1 MLVLRRGAVLLL
13 SSGGAAG
20 ELARRLRE
28 LGAEAALAREK
39 LLCG

>member
-13 SSGGAAG
+13 SSGGAAE

-28 LGAEAALAREK
+28 IGAEVGLKGR
-39 LLCG
+39 LPCG